1 MLNKKRLLIGVA
13 GVLLLAAGVGA
24 GIAATDGSPGRRW
37 GHHGDGLHGHDR
49 GEHHGHG
56 GWGGRRA
63 ARTPEEVDTRL
74 RERFARLDRNSDG
87 TIDRGEIEA
96 MMTEH
101 RGHEGQG
108 PEDQGHGRRYGRHG
122 GANDEQAQRHPAG
135 GAPGE
140 RMLRRFDENK
150 DGKVTKDEFLGTI
163 KRRFAQMDLDGD
175 GKITDADLPPM
186 LRGRGVLTATG
197 PTLGAGEDQMQ
208 GPGRGHGGRRGM
220 WLGWLR
226 AADANGDGLITL
238 EEVTAQAEKEFARLD
253 RNGDGIADQADRA
266 IVRKEMI
273 DYGVQRFLHGFD
285 AGKEGKIT
293 REQFTKVSKERLARM
308 DVDGSQDRERGER
321 MRRGWRGNHGGPDR
335 GGPPGE
341 TATEGKR

>member
-1 MLNKKRLLIGVA
+1 
-13 GVLLLAAGVGA
+13 
-24 GIAATDGSPGRRW
+24 
-37 GHHGDGLHGHDR
+37 
-49 GEHHGHG
+49 
-56 GWGGRRA
+56 
-63 ARTPEEVDTRL
+63 
-74 RERFARLDRNSDG
+74 
-87 TIDRGEIEA
+87 
-96 MMTEH
+96 
-101 RGHEGQG
+101 
-108 PEDQGHGRRYGRHG
+108 
-122 GANDEQAQRHPAG
+122 
-135 GAPGE
+135 
-140 RMLRRFDENK
+140 
-150 DGKVTKDEFLGTI
+150 
-163 KRRFAQMDLDGD
+163 
-175 GKITDADLPPM
+175 
-186 LRGRGVLTATG
+186 
-197 PTLGAGEDQMQ
+197 
-208 GPGRGHGGRRGM
+208 M